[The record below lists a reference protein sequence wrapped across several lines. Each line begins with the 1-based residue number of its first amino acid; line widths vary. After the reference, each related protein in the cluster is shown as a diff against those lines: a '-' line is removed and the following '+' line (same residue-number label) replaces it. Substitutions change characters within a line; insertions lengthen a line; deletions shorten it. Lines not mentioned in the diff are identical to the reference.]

1 MKSIMSVLVV
11 TIMVFGLVSSSV
23 AGCFPFSCNANSAN
37 VSAKDADN
45 PGHFLTG
52 TPYACGIQ
60 SPARPDYVDA
70 VPLPCTERDRDR
82 YNRTPEPMGSPG
94 F

>member
-1 MKSIMSVLVV
+1 MKVTKSIVSGLVV
-11 TIMVFGLVSSSV
+11 LAMAFALVSSS
-23 AGCFPFSCNANSAN
+23 AASGN

-52 TPYACGIQ
+52 TPYPCGIA

-70 VPLPCTERDRDR
+70 VPLPCTERDRDSSR
-82 YNRTPEPMGSPG
+82 RVPEPMGSPG

>member
-23 AGCFPFSCNANSAN
+23 AGWL
-37 VSAKDADN
+37 
-45 PGHFLTG
+45 PGDVPTG
-52 TPYACGIQ
+52 TPYACGVA
-60 SPARPDYVDA
+60 SPAYTHYTDA
-70 VPLPCTERDRDR
+70 VALPCADRDRDASR
-82 YNRTPEPMGSPG
+82 LAPEPMGSPG